1 MFTQL
6 NRVLALVITS
16 ISLFT
21 AQGCKPSD
29 NTNPLSADQQQ
40 EQSANA
46 AIRLSGNYA
55 CVRLQ
60 LDNGYTEVRG
70 QLKGTGYSATVRA
83 KGDSVQLALTG
94 DGTAGAFNGLDLG
107 TYAVDA
113 KSTGGSAPTYFTIKK
128 NILTDY
134 NAVTVV
140 DRNVGGKQ
148 ITYSF
153 PISLF
158 QFLPGTAKAGQFT
171 PVKASDIFTATQK
184 VVGIFTLERT
194 ITIAN

>member
-6 NRVLALVITS
+6 NRVLAFFI
-16 ISLFT
+16 ISLILFV

-29 NTNPLSADQQQ
+29 NTNPLSADQQH
-40 EQSANA
+40 EQSPNA
-46 AIRLSGNYA
+46 AVRLSGNYT

-60 LDNGYTEVRG
+60 LDNGYTEGRG
-70 QLKGTGYSATVRA
+70 QLKGVGYLVAVRA

-140 DRNVGGKQ
+140 DRNVSGKQ

-194 ITIAN
+194 ITIAD